1 MPPVVVNGMATGVV
15 ICKTSKL
22 RIELACW
29 EPEMPLMETET
40 LPDAALDVADKV
52 KVPVSPADTARLVG
66 ETVTPEGS
74 PFAVI
79 ITVPEKPFFGRVW
92 I

>member
-1 MPPVVVNGMATGVV
+1 MPPVLVNGMGTGIV

-29 EPEMPLMETET
+29 EPETPLMETEA
-40 LPDAALDVADKV
+40 LPDVALDVADNV
-52 KVPVSPADTARLVG
+52 KAPATPADTDRLVG
-66 ETVTPEGS
+66 ETLTPAGK
-74 PFAVI
+74 PVAVI
-79 ITVPEKPFFGRVW
+79 VTVPEKPSFET